1 MKQYLTEKQNGCI
14 LRKWS
19 LTGGGRLRELVA
31 MRELTVHEKMF
42 VTEKPETGIF
52 LKLFFFFLGGGGGR
66 NNLKKILYF
75 IQAHS
80 RGRGRGGLSTPRIF
94 GSYKTVCQ
102 KINN

>member
-52 LKLFFFFLGGGGGR
+52 LKLFFFFLGGGEKFSEE
-66 NNLKKILYF
+66 NFVLYT
-75 IQAHS
+75 
-80 RGRGRGGLSTPRIF
+80 GP
-94 GSYKTVCQ
+94 
-102 KINN
+102 